1 MSAVL
6 AAPFRRDRLTWLMYV
21 MLAGLAYQQGI
32 LGPLM
37 PFLRDELHMSYTL
50 GGILFTAIAIGM
62 IFSGLISDRVAR
74 RIGRRAMF
82 WMGGAGYVLG
92 SFAIALSPS
101 FPFAFAA
108 VLFNSVFTSF
118 SIMAVNATLS
128 DHHGAG
134 RTRAISEANVAAA
147 ASAAISP
154 LLIGAFQASGLGWR
168 WALFATVL
176 VMGGIF
182 AVFGS
187 QPIPDH
193 PASATTGSPARGS
206 LPGSFWLYWLVAV
219 CVVGFEWCFVV
230 WGADYLADVV
240 GFEPTVASTT
250 MGVYL
255 GGVVLGRAVG
265 SWLARWWSA
274 RRLLVG
280 ALAIGIAGFL
290 LFWLA
295 PTAVLAVAGLGIAG
309 LGVANLFPLTVSLAV
324 EESNGLTNQAT
335 ARVSMAVGTAIFAA
349 PLVLGALAD
358 RFTLQEAFAIA
369 PVIAALTAGLLTIA
383 YRRRRLA

>member
-1 MSAVL
+1 MSAFT
-6 AAPFRRDRLTWLMYV
+6 AAVFRRDRLTWLMYI

-37 PFLRDELHMSYTL
+37 PFLRDELQMSYTL
-50 GGILFTAIAIGM
+50 GGVLFTAIAIGM

-82 WMGGAGYVLG
+82 WLGGAGYVVG
-92 SFAIALSPS
+92 SIAIALSPS

-108 VLFNSVFTSF
+108 ILLNSVFTSF
-118 SIMAVNATLS
+118 SITAVNATLS
-128 DHHGAG
+128 DHHGVA
-134 RTRAISEANVAAA
+134 RTRAIAEANVAAA
-147 ASAAISP
+147 ASSAVSP
-154 LLIGAFQASGLGWR
+154 LLIGLFQTSGLGWR

-176 VMGGIF
+176 IMGGIA
-182 AVFGS
+182 AVFAN
-187 QPIPDH
+187 QPIPDQR
-193 PASATTGSPARGS
+193 PTSDTGTLARGS

-219 CVVGFEWCFVV
+219 CVVAFEWCFVV

-240 GFEPTVASTT
+240 GFSPTVASTT
-250 MGVYL
+250 MGAYL
-255 GGVVLGRAVG
+255 GGVVLGRAIG
-265 SWLARWWSA
+265 SVLARWWAA

-280 ALAIGIAGFL
+280 ALAIAIAGFL

-295 PTAVLAVAGLGIAG
+295 PTALLAVVGLGIAG
-309 LGVANLFPLTVSLAV
+309 LGVANLFPLAVSLAV
-324 EESNGLTNQAT
+324 EESGGLTNQAT

-358 RFTLQEAFAIA
+358 RFTLQEAFAIV
-369 PVIAALTAGLLTIA
+369 PVIGALTAGLLTIA